1 MWKWG
6 LWGLTSFL
14 VLHASIEAVKKGRLA
29 G

>member
-6 LWGLTSFL
+6 LWGLMSSL
-14 VLHASIEAVKKGRLA
+14 VLHGSIEAVKKGRLA